1 MLEKVRRL
9 GRGEGRGERGEGG
22 GRREERGGTRHARL
36 AGWGCGGGWRTDRAC
51 LAACTITLPARPHC
65 SPCSRSHAHPAVNQR
80 KHCIV
85 RCCHAAVGELQVA
98 FRRMRAFFELLDKL
112 GVDYWCAGF
121 LLA

>member
-1 MLEKVRRL
+1 MAGPGAPSKLAWLLVSSHCL
-9 GRGEGRGERGEGG
+9 HSHVTAPAA
-22 GRREERGGTRHARL
+22 TR
-36 AGWGCGGGWRTDRAC
+36 
-51 LAACTITLPARPHC
+51 TLTCDQQKADQQHC
-65 SPCSRSHAHPAVNQR
+65 DF
-80 KHCIV
+80 